1 MQPYGAGTQRVAE
14 EVARLVPNANIIRL
28 DRDIT
33 SKAGALEETLNT
45 FRNQEADIIGTQMV
59 AKGHDF
65 PVTLVRIICADS
77 SLSFL
82 TSERQKKHF
91 SSLLKS
97 PDELDEAIDQDT

>member
-1 MQPYGAGTQRVAE
+1 MQPYGAGAE

-45 FRNQEADIIGTQMV
+45 FRNQEADILIGTQMV

-65 PVTLVRIICADS
+65 PKVTLVDHLCR
-77 SLSFL
+77 
-82 TSERQKKHF
+82 
-91 SSLLKS
+91 
-97 PDELDEAIDQDT
+97 